1 VNDQDRLARSKIA
14 IDARL
19 KRRDQQLAREQLEL
33 QKADFELR
41 KRTATADG
49 FHFLLTPTGVVLMGA
64 ALGLIGTALGKAA
77 DYAIKR
83 RELETNIILKSSDV
97 PSNAD
102 VNVQARQR
110 ALNLLWFAQAGYI
123 ALSDD
128 YLSKLRATANVDEG
142 QAVPPPVIAS
152 TASATNY
159 TAEDASLVEAA
170 TKTKAAA
177 WMRVAQGEIGQRE
190 IPGPESNP
198 RIAAYNKAAGLPADD
213 AVPWVGSFMCWTF
226 KQVGKPCPAAPGRAL
241 SWENWGQEI
250 EDPVLGAIVI
260 MQRDTRLG
268 AGSGAVGFYLS
279 EKPQSV
285 RVLMGNAYD
294 QVTAINFPRAQVKS
308 YRLPPD

>member
-1 VNDQDRLARSKIA
+1 MNDQDRLARSKIA

-110 ALNLLWFAQAGYI
+110 ALNLLWFAQADI
-123 ALSDD
+123 
-128 YLSKLRATANVDEG
+128 R
-142 QAVPPPVIAS
+142 
-152 TASATNY
+152 
-159 TAEDASLVEAA
+159 
-170 TKTKAAA
+170 
-177 WMRVAQGEIGQRE
+177 
-190 IPGPESNP
+190 
-198 RIAAYNKAAGLPADD
+198 GLPPCHSGCGHD
-213 AVPWVGSFMCWTF
+213 AGYARLHTGRTGSSAECR
-226 KQVGKPCPAAPGRAL
+226 P
-241 SWENWGQEI
+241 
-250 EDPVLGAIVI
+250 
-260 MQRDTRLG
+260 
-268 AGSGAVGFYLS
+268 AGSSRSGS
-279 EKPQSV
+279 
-285 RVLMGNAYD
+285 
-294 QVTAINFPRAQVKS
+294 RAARPCGYGS
-308 YRLPPD
+308 AHG